1 MEKLVDKGIILPFFK
16 EFKNKCRLPAEI
28 ENLNFVVCYADNEDE
43 VAINYR
49 ILSSDNSSGRGFKV
63 EWMKNVYQGIFVKE
77 FLVFA
82 DETVQYYISIKEK
95 GESESRIISSDV
107 LVIKQDVLFEED
119 LGLSLFS
126 QINMMYIC
134 KDLSDEKTLKEYMR
148 NYVVQREIIDNL
160 FSLKAIDE
168 EF

>member
-1 MEKLVDKGIILPFFK
+1 MVENGVVLPFFK

-43 VAINYR
+43 VAVNYR
-49 ILSSDNSSGRGFKV
+49 ILSSTDGGSKGFVV

-77 FLVFA
+77 FMVFA
-82 DETVQYYISIKEK
+82 DEVIQYYISIKEK
-95 GESESRIISSDV
+95 GEDLPKIISSDK

-126 QINMMYIC
+126 QINMMYVC
-134 KDLSDEKTLKEYMR
+134 KDLSDEKTLKEYMK
-148 NYVVQREIIDNL
+148 NYVVQREIIAEI
-160 FSLKAIDE
+160 FSEEAVNE